1 MNVRRPFRTTRSL
14 NSSVKFWGAEVKVLN
29 GPAGWWTSWPPV
41 SCCRRRTSRRTLFLV
56 VGNVKKIWN
65 TSVCVTVRT
74 SSVSVI
80 HDGILLLFSL
90 GYVSGSRRVE
100 QVSPQRGSNTR
111 SSLLLLCFLV
121 ITHGAV
127 LILSERLGAAPTLQ
141 LCNRLRCAGLDP
153 MTSRWNIKAA

>member
-1 MNVRRPFRTTRSL
+1 MNLVTSCQLLPAPDE
-14 NSSVKFWGAEVKVLN
+14 SSDLV
-29 GPAGWWTSWPPV
+29 P
-41 SCCRRRTSRRTLFLV
+41 CCRKRKEDL
-56 VGNVKKIWN
+56 N

-74 SSVSVI
+74 SSVSVR
-80 HDGILLLFSL
+80 HDGILLLLSL
-90 GYVSGSRRVE
+90 GYVSGSSRVE
-100 QVSPQRGSNTR
+100 QVPPQRGSNTR

-121 ITHGAV
+121 ITRGAV